1 MSGVGHA
8 IGGLFDGIFGGG
20 TSQGGIDP
28 NLQAQQTA
36 LEKQQKA
43 DLENKK
49 RQVERQ
55 RIDMMRGRFSGSGGA
70 PVGAQEDMGAQAA
83 NLFSRITGRSE

>member
-8 IGGLFDGIFGGG
+8 IGGLFDGIFGNN
-20 TSQGGIDP
+20 SQGGIDP
-28 NLQAQQTA
+28 NLQAQQA
-36 LEKQQKA
+36 ELEKQQKA

-70 PVGAQEDMGAQAA
+70 PQAQEDMGQQAA
-83 NLFSRITGRSE
+83 NLFSRITGRTE